1 MVIQFTSVVFVLVF
15 FFANSGPVL
24 YTDDVQEAVVDQ
36 ADGSTCYEYRDV
48 YGCDEGVQNPFCS
61 DKGCHY
67 QVISWETVLM
77 PGSTTKYVER
87 PVLEWSCD
95 DSAYSNYSRFEVH
108 RSCEPATVGTKYE
121 RQALKEVR
129 PVCYYVIECAGC
141 SVSPGFF
148 SLPNRRKEGENYDQ
162 SDKPGESRYANHS
175 CNAFSSSDDLP
186 VSATINECFNS
197 KGACPV
203 APPPAGSNVPAIA
216 NPPATPI
223 P

>member
-108 RSCEPATVGTKYE
+108 RSCQRFPASMSFLGSETEWSGSTRCRFDVWHI
-121 RQALKEVR
+121 L
-129 PVCYYVIECAGC
+129 C
-141 SVSPGFF
+141 GF
-148 SLPNRRKEGENYDQ
+148 G
-162 SDKPGESRYANHS
+162 
-175 CNAFSSSDDLP
+175 
-186 VSATINECFNS
+186 
-197 KGACPV
+197 
-203 APPPAGSNVPAIA
+203 
-216 NPPATPI
+216 
-223 P
+223 